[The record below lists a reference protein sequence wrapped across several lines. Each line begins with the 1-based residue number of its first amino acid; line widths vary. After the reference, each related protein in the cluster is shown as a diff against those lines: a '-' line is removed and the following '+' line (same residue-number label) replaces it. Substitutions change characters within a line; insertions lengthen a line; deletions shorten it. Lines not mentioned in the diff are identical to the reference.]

1 MTIKPDELSNQMN
14 FQNKLPKQVF
24 KMNAQNK
31 HLLLAMILLGMS
43 LIPVG
48 DSAGKLLTEE
58 GVSPVFIAWSR
69 LLVGFLFILP
79 FSGLVRNEIKHLYD
93 WRLLLRAGLF
103 TSAIFCMLSALKT
116 EPIANVFGIFF
127 IGPIVAYFL
136 AATVLKE
143 RITLLRS
150 VLLFIGFG
158 GVVLVVKPG
167 LGVTTGMLFAV
178 IAGVCYGCMLVA
190 NRWLAGFFRARLI
203 LISTL
208 LAGSIALAPAG
219 IDAIPQTIDNQIIWL
234 VLVSSIAS
242 ALGNLIIIEA
252 GRRLDAN
259 IVAPFVYSQL
269 VAAAILGVVLFN
281 EWPDTYSLLGLTI
294 IFISGVLSFVLANRK
309 TKIKQALSN

>member
-1 MTIKPDELSNQMN
+1 M
-14 FQNKLPKQVF
+14 
-24 KMNAQNK
+24 
-31 HLLLAMILLGMS
+31 LLAMILLGMS

-48 DSAGKLLTEE
+48 DSAGKLLTEME
-58 GVSPVFIAWSR
+58 VSPVFVAWSR

-79 FSGLVRNEIKHLYD
+79 FSGLVRTEIKQLYD
-93 WRLLLRAGLF
+93 WRMLLRAALF
-103 TSAIFCMLSALKT
+103 TSAIFCMISALKT

-136 AATVLKE
+136 AAAVLKE

-150 VLLFIGFG
+150 VLLFIGFA

-167 LGVTTGMLFAV
+167 VGITTGMLFALV
-178 IAGVCYGCMLVA
+178 AGVCYGCMLVA
-190 NRWLAGFFRARLI
+190 NRWLAGFFRPRLI
-203 LISTL
+203 LLSTL
-208 LAGSIALAPAG
+208 LAGSIALTPAG
-219 IDAIPQTIDNQIIWL
+219 IESIPQTIDSRIIWL

-252 GRRLDAN
+252 NRRLDAN

-281 EWPDTYSLLGLTI
+281 EWPDAYSLIGLAI
-294 IFISGVLSFVLANRK
+294 IFTSGILSFVLSNRK
-309 TKIKQALSN
+309 TKIALK

>member
-1 MTIKPDELSNQMN
+1 MLNMN
-14 FQNKLPKQVF
+14 SEK
-24 KMNAQNK
+24 K
-31 HLLLAMILLGMS
+31 HLLLVMILLGMS

-48 DSAGKLLTEE
+48 DSAGKLLTEV

-79 FSGLVRNEIKHLYD
+79 FSGLVRSELKLLYD
-93 WRLLLRAGLF
+93 WRLLIRAVLF
-103 TSAIFCMLSALKT
+103 SSAIFCMLSALKT
-116 EPIANVFGIFF
+116 EPIANAFGIFF

-136 AATVLKE
+136 AAAVLKE
-143 RITLLRS
+143 RITVLRS
-150 VLLFIGFG
+150 LLLFIGFG
-158 GVVLVVKPG
+158 GVLLVVKPG
-167 LGVTTGMLFAV
+167 FGITTGMLFALV
-178 IAGVCYGCMLVA
+178 AGVCYGCMLVA
-190 NRWLAGFFRARLI
+190 NRWLAGFFRPRLI

-219 IDAIPQTIDNQIIWL
+219 INAIPQAIDSHIIWL
-234 VLVSSIAS
+234 VLMSSIAS

-269 VAAAILGVVLFN
+269 VAAAVLGVVLFN
-281 EWPDTYSLLGLTI
+281 DWPDTYSLLGLAI
-294 IFISGVLSFVLANRK
+294 IFISGVLSFVLSNRK

>member
-1 MTIKPDELSNQMN
+1 MN
-14 FQNKLPKQVF
+14 SEK
-24 KMNAQNK
+24 K
-31 HLLLAMILLGMS
+31 HLLLVMILLGMS

-48 DSAGKLLTEE
+48 DSAGKLLTEV

-79 FSGLVRNEIKHLYD
+79 FSGLVRSELKLLYD
-93 WRLLLRAGLF
+93 WRLLIRAVLF
-103 TSAIFCMLSALKT
+103 SSAIFCMLSALKT
-116 EPIANVFGIFF
+116 EPIANAFGIFF

-136 AATVLKE
+136 AAAVLKE
-143 RITLLRS
+143 RITVLRS
-150 VLLFIGFG
+150 LLLFIGFG
-158 GVVLVVKPG
+158 GVLLVVKPG
-167 LGVTTGMLFAV
+167 FGITTGMLFALV
-178 IAGVCYGCMLVA
+178 AGVCYGCMLVA
-190 NRWLAGFFRARLI
+190 NRWLAGFFRPRLI

-219 IDAIPQTIDNQIIWL
+219 INAIPQAIDSHIIWL
-234 VLVSSIAS
+234 VLMSSIAS

-269 VAAAILGVVLFN
+269 VAAAVLGVVLFN
-281 EWPDTYSLLGLTI
+281 DWPDTYSLLGLAI
-294 IFISGVLSFVLANRK
+294 IFISGVLSFVLSNRK